1 MNLSTASVT
10 EKDFKNLEFALKH
23 RVDYVALSFV
33 RKAEDIVLLRS
44 WMAKRG
50 FKKPI
55 IAKIEKQEAINNF
68 EEILHAADGIMVARG
83 DLGVELGPQEVPII
97 QKQIIKRSNEAGK
110 LVITATQMLES
121 MVNNPIPT
129 RAEASDVANAVWD
142 GTDVV
147 MLSAETSVGK
157 YPVRAVEIMKEIIG
171 KAESTYRYEPNLN
184 FEVPT
189 DTQEKLFDYMNKS
202 IVTMSRQ
209 ISAKAILAFSSG
221 GNTPSSLSKFRPQAQ
236 IIAITDSF
244 DAMNLLSLRWGVSSV
259 FFENINDKYKAVSEV
274 KKKLAEKKLVNPGEF
289 IIFTEGGPKAENIRE
304 NWIRFEAI

>member
-1 MNLSTASVT
+1 
-10 EKDFKNLEFALKH
+10 
-23 RVDYVALSFV
+23 
-33 RKAEDIVLLRS
+33 
-44 WMAKRG
+44 
-50 FKKPI
+50 
-55 IAKIEKQEAINNF
+55 
-68 EEILHAADGIMVARG
+68 
-83 DLGVELGPQEVPII
+83 
-97 QKQIIKRSNEAGK
+97 
-110 LVITATQMLES
+110 
-121 MVNNPIPT
+121 VNNPIPT

-189 DTQEKLFDYMNKS
+189 DTQERLFDYMNKS

-209 ISAKAILAFSSG
+209 INAKAILAFSSG

-236 IIAITDSF
+236 IIAITDNF
-244 DAMNLLSLRWGVSSV
+244 DAMNLLSLRWGVSSI
-259 FFENINDKYKAVSEV
+259 FFENINDKYKAVQAV
-274 KKKLAEKKLVNPGEF
+274 KKKLAEKKLVKPGEF